1 MRMEIAGAQVTAA
14 MVDVIEEL
22 QTNTELLKLYTDTLD
37 DLTRKVV
44 LDIDSI
50 DENDSAVL
58 GIIRVLQM
66 IRRDI
71 ITIANP
77 PDADDPEND
86 IPVVSI

>member
-1 MRMEIAGAQVTAA
+1 MRVEIAGAQVTAA

-44 LDIDSI
+44 LDIDGI

-71 ITIANP
+71 ITLANP
-77 PDADDPEND
+77 PDADDPAND
-86 IPVVSI
+86 IPVASI

>member
-44 LDIDSI
+44 LDIDGI

-71 ITIANP
+71 ITMANP

>member
-44 LDIDSI
+44 LDIDGI

-71 ITIANP
+71 ITLANP

-86 IPVVSI
+86 IPVASI